1 VPPIDIMVR
10 NDLAKVGVDGRVDGR
25 VGSPQSMALADLQ
38 GEVDF
43 SLAFAVVHELPDA
56 ERFLC

>member
-1 VPPIDIMVR
+1 MVR
-10 NDLAKVGVDGRVDGR
+10 NDLAKVGVDGRVDAR
-25 VGSPQSMALADLQ
+25 VASPESMALADLQ
-38 GEVDF
+38 GKVDF